1 MCIRDRDY
9 PGSSQTTNQLRN
21 DLNLEVIHPNGGTSF
36 KGNVFSGGK
45 SIAGGNFDDKNNVE
59 VVLIDNAGVGTWTV
73 RVTDDYHG
81 GSRAWQPYALAVRG
95 VNVNDLSPDPTFAP
109 DVSINPPIP
118 QIGDPVQIQVTV
130 ENLGAGSVSD
140 LDVMARADGSHIST
154 QTISMGPGESVD
166 VQWNWTPSTEGLVD
180 LSFHIDPNDLVEES
194 NEGNNLLTHTMIISA
209 PGVRV
214 TSDEPFMTLGEA
226 DDSSTSWN
234 MLLTNTALFETN
246 ATIETSPPVRLSDGV
261 VFDWYSSLTS
271 NTFNLQEAE
280 SVEVGLTLIH
290 PAPPEPGTYVMT
302 VTGTDI
308 ENDIESELDLYFDV
322 PILAAADVLITSG
335 KIPVSPISQ
344 TQLQVFVTNEGNG
357 PQTYDV
363 ELSSP
368 AGWHLGLDT
377 LGAFEGSSHGSTGTL
392 AVGESRSID
401 ITVNPPGAMIPAGLN
416 FDAGL
421 TVHSRVSSDS
431 WSVPI
436 TLEVMA
442 IDQLSATPISDGIQ
456 YEVAPDETLNLEID
470 FLNTGNRHLTMT
482 PYQRAIPSGWSIVG
496 GLNTLE
502 APAGETTTWSVTLQG
517 NGRATSGDFKLRF
530 ATDDGFSL
538 DWNRTIDVLSAAIPS
553 LAFHQVVLAD
563 GTTSP
568 PPLGVGAHPV
578 GTGFDLAWEVENE
591 GTSTWRP
598 TTSIIVP
605 NNDNWEANCP
615 STPSSLAAGASSII
629 WCTVT
634 IPVSEQAGSEPVV
647 TLRMEGEGIVIEN
660 SISLLVDSVAAVV
673 WDLRTESFAHE
684 GYPVQM
690 TIDIQ
695 NVGNSQINH
704 RLDVNAPGDWGV
716 FIDDELLVILSPGE
730 SRSIVIEFTPDSG
743 SDGTIQLALRNG
755 ELIQDSTFSFEVNV
769 MPARGESNN
778 MASTLIPILVILLI
792 AILAGGGFYVFQ
804 QRGGNLESIM
814 ATEAVSKITDSL
826 NITEKE
832 SGSGIECWVCSG
844 DIIVGED
851 LACGS

>member
-1 MCIRDRDY
+1 
-9 PGSSQTTNQLRN
+9 
-21 DLNLEVIHPNGGTSF
+21 
-36 KGNVFSGGK
+36 
-45 SIAGGNFDDKNNVE
+45 
-59 VVLIDNAGVGTWTV
+59 
-73 RVTDDYHG
+73 
-81 GSRAWQPYALAVRG
+81 
-95 VNVNDLSPDPTFAP
+95 
-109 DVSINPPIP
+109 
-118 QIGDPVQIQVTV
+118 
-130 ENLGAGSVSD
+130 
-140 LDVMARADGSHIST
+140 
-154 QTISMGPGESVD
+154 
-166 VQWNWTPSTEGLVD
+166 
-180 LSFHIDPNDLVEES
+180 
-194 NEGNNLLTHTMIISA
+194 
-209 PGVRV
+209 
-214 TSDEPFMTLGEA
+214 
-226 DDSSTSWN
+226 
-234 MLLTNTALFETN
+234 
-246 ATIETSPPVRLSDGV
+246 
-261 VFDWYSSLTS
+261 
-271 NTFNLQEAE
+271 
-280 SVEVGLTLIH
+280 
-290 PAPPEPGTYVMT
+290 MT

-357 PQTYDV
+357 PQTFDV

-456 YEVAPDETLNLEID
+456 YEVAPDETLNLEIE

-568 PPLGVGAHPV
+568 TPLGVGAHPV

-605 NNDNWEANCP
+605 SDGNWEANCP

-647 TLRMEGEGIVIEN
+647 TLRMEGEGVVVEN

-704 RLDVNAPGDWGV
+704 RLDVNAPDNWNV

-755 ELIQDSTFSFEVNV
+755 ELIQDSTFSFEVDV
-769 MPARGESNN
+769 MPARGESNS
-778 MASTLIPILVILLI
+778 MASTLIPILIILLI

-814 ATEAVSKITDSL
+814 TNEAVSKITESL
-826 NITEKE
+826 NITERE

-844 DIIVGED
+844 DIVVGEA
-851 LACGS
+851 LACGSCGARYHRPGQVGGCDILSLGKCLHCNADWNELVDA